1 MDPFIY
7 RECRATITARI
18 PDTPDADA
26 HPDRVLVQGRG
37 TAHPKFQGGSVV
49 FTEIGEYAIPQP
61 IPVVIVDGE
70 LLVEVLS
77 GDESVETQPLY
88 LPVTVDERANQ
99 NWSWRLT
106 FDFLTLGEY
115 GEEVKHPPLSFP
127 VEAGDGPLE
136 LAKVATP
143 QVKSTGFVTR
153 GLRGYSVS
161 GVTAADG
168 QLVFEWEDGGT
179 DAVPLPDA
187 VQGVGV
193 ESVTQDSPDSMALVL
208 TDGSITGTVTLPPGP
223 PGQDGANVLPTDTAI
238 AQAVS
243 DEGSETATALATA
256 MSAAIEH
263 AAKYEGPTLPA
274 QLFGVVSS
282 NNIDQSAVLQVAMD
296 TAAALKKTLY
306 LPPGRIRA
314 TNLKVPKNLSIV
326 GGGYHAYYR
335 RTYNDQESDRQTWV
349 QQITGAPTPLFT
361 IGSYDDPEG
370 PHGGSG
376 VTLSNLMIAGTSGAQ
391 APLVHQK
398 QGFEVLLDNVL
409 LYGNIGAPGLV
420 IDAASN
426 CKYNVQI
433 QLCGSDTL
441 PALLFA
447 STEHPWANTA
457 EGWAPLA
464 NSNDF
469 DNLRVERSKNQAMWI
484 GVGADALSSFAEF
497 TRMTN
502 PHFEA
507 PASEP
512 NVRPMIEVG
521 SIRSLDIVNP
531 FFYGGGDCLLFH
543 NQLPYG
549 DTPGQSYRGDAD
561 LGGIT
566 VLGGVFLGRTAGN
579 SPTQS
584 LVVLRGGNGF
594 HAVGTKFWRQTNQA
608 VRIDSTY
615 GPDVVVDSKQ
625 SQYGWDS
632 TTIQPGGH
640 TRPGRI
646 RLIRDNRTGY
656 RASASVE
663 PPAGTGATV
672 TVTGDDYYGTVT
684 LTAGTSPGVGAMVQV
699 LFPRTFNEIRTVV
712 LTPTSQESASKGL
725 YVSNTWVTGFQV
737 GLAISPTAGQ
747 VVRFNYAVLRP

>member
-18 PDTPDADA
+18 PDTVDADH

-37 TAHPKFQGGSVV
+37 TAHPQFQGGSVV

-70 LLVEVLS
+70 LLVEVMA

-88 LPVTVDERANQ
+88 LPVTVYERANQ

-136 LAKVATP
+136 ISAVATP
-143 QVKSTGFVTR
+143 AIKTKGFVTR
-153 GLRGYSVS
+153 GLRGLA
-161 GVTAADG
+161 VTNARRIDDSHIEF
-168 QLVFEWEDGGT
+168 LLEDGGT
-179 DAVPLPDA
+179 TQP
-187 VQGVGV
+187 V
-193 ESVTQDSPDSMALVL
+193 ELGL
-208 TDGSITGTVTLPPGP
+208 GRDGS
-223 PGQDGANVLPTDTAI
+223 NVLPTDTAI
-238 AQAVS
+238 AQAVNDS
-243 DEGSETATALATA
+243 ASETATALGDA

-274 QLFGVVSS
+274 HLFGVVSS
-282 NNIDQSAVLQVAMD
+282 NNIDQSAVLQIAMD

-361 IGSYDDPEG
+361 IGSYDDTEG
-370 PHGGSG
+370 PYGGSG

-433 QLCGSDTL
+433 QLCGSDEL

-484 GVGADALSSFAEF
+484 GVGADTLSSFAEF
-497 TRMTN
+497 TRLTN

-566 VLGGVFLGRTAGN
+566 VLGGVFLGRTEGN
-579 SPTQS
+579 APAQS

-594 HAVGTKFWRQTNQA
+594 HAVGTKFWRQTHQA

-632 TTIQPGGH
+632 TTVQPGGH
-640 TRPGRI
+640 TRPGRL

-656 RASASVE
+656 KATASTE

-684 LTAGTSPGVGAMVQV
+684 LTAGTSPGVGAVAKVQ
-699 LFPRTFNEIRTVV
+699 FPRTFNEIRTVA

-725 YVSNTWVTGFQV
+725 YVSNTWATGFQV
-737 GLAISPTAGQ
+737 GLATSPTAGQ